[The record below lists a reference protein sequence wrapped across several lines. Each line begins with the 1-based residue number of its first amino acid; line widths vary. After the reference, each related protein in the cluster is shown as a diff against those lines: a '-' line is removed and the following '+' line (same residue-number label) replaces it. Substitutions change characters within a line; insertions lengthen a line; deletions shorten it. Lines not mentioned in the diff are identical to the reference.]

1 MEHINGQ
8 NNELTLIFP
17 HGRVNCISAPNER
30 FAKVVN
36 RANIT
41 IAGNNNQV
49 SMCFESEDKA
59 EELLLSD
66 GFLLIVKGDNNI
78 VNVGTIILRYSSI
91 LGMTGLKLIIGQLPG
106 LGAGVSRVA
115 NNCRVDIG
123 DRVVINGV
131 TLYLQ
136 ENDSRV
142 SIGDDS
148 QLSWG
153 VDIWCTDAH
162 TITDLEGAP
171 INFAKYIEIGKHV
184 WIGKDAKIGKNVR
197 ISDNSIV
204 GWGSVVTKEFNE
216 PNVIL
221 AGIPAKIVRRG
232 INWDRRC
239 IDKYLKG

>member
-91 LGMTGLKLIIGQLPG
+91 LGMTGLKPVSYTHLTLPT
-106 LGAGVSRVA
+106 
-115 NNCRVDIG
+115 N
-123 DRVVINGV
+123 
-131 TLYLQ
+131 
-136 ENDSRV
+136 
-142 SIGDDS
+142 
-148 QLSWG
+148 
-153 VDIWCTDAH
+153 
-162 TITDLEGAP
+162 
-171 INFAKYIEIGKHV
+171 
-184 WIGKDAKIGKNVR
+184 
-197 ISDNSIV
+197 
-204 GWGSVVTKEFNE
+204 
-216 PNVIL
+216 
-221 AGIPAKIVRRG
+221 
-232 INWDRRC
+232 
-239 IDKYLKG
+239 

>member
-171 INFAKYIEIGKHV
+171 INFAKYIEEKTLRS
-184 WIGKDAKIGKNVR
+184 VR
-197 ISDNSIV
+197 M
-204 GWGSVVTKEFNE
+204 
-216 PNVIL
+216 
-221 AGIPAKIVRRG
+221 
-232 INWDRRC
+232 
-239 IDKYLKG
+239 

>member
-142 SIGDDS
+142 SIG
-148 QLSWG
+148 
-153 VDIWCTDAH
+153 CTKALYRPSLFTSSVTSSAAALASGPPLPRATLYH
-162 TITDLEGAP
+162 NHRGFWASEQGWNLP
-171 INFAKYIEIGKHV
+171 
-184 WIGKDAKIGKNVR
+184 KN
-197 ISDNSIV
+197 N
-204 GWGSVVTKEFNE
+204 G
-216 PNVIL
+216 
-221 AGIPAKIVRRG
+221 
-232 INWDRRC
+232 
-239 IDKYLKG
+239 

>member
-1 MEHINGQ
+1 MSAGNNNEGKRYRFSRRESFLFVYLGSETRSRIAIIECNYKVWNDMEHINGQ

-106 LGAGVSRVA
+106 LGG
-115 NNCRVDIG
+115 CF
-123 DRVVINGV
+123 
-131 TLYLQ
+131 
-136 ENDSRV
+136 
-142 SIGDDS
+142 
-148 QLSWG
+148 
-153 VDIWCTDAH
+153 
-162 TITDLEGAP
+162 EG
-171 INFAKYIEIGKHV
+171 
-184 WIGKDAKIGKNVR
+184 R
-197 ISDNSIV
+197 
-204 GWGSVVTKEFNE
+204 
-216 PNVIL
+216 
-221 AGIPAKIVRRG
+221 
-232 INWDRRC
+232 
-239 IDKYLKG
+239 